1 MLNLNKSK
9 FFFESFKKN
18 QRSLRVWHAFTLVEL
33 LVVVAIIAILAALG
47 IPLVK
52 TTIEKGNSTKC
63 VNNLRQIG
71 VAIVQYTADNDGYL
85 PYSYGPTVPGGQ
97 DSFSGYNAA
106 LPQLLNVGVYS
117 KAFPTANDYNK
128 PTARHPFNCPSCKT
142 TNRTYTANEGAMG
155 ATFAIDRF
163 PQRKLN
169 ALSDVSKLVL
179 IADDTAGDSAPNNR
193 GQDFFNETDYLTKIG
208 MRHNGKANILF
219 ADFHIEAISKTD
231 LTNQFEV
238 NTTYT
243 YKNVFKK

>member
-1 MLNLNKSK
+1 MLILNKSK
-9 FFFESFKKN
+9 IFFESFKKN

-71 VAIVQYTADNDGYL
+71 VAIIQYTADNDGYL
-85 PYSYGPTVPGGQ
+85 PYSYGPTVPGGE

-106 LPQLLNVGVYS
+106 LPQLLNVGVNS
-117 KAFPTANDYNK
+117 KAFPTSGDYLK
-128 PTARHPFNCPSCKT
+128 PTARHPFNCPSCKIAS
-142 TNRTYTANEGAMG
+142 RTYTANEGVMG
-155 ATFAIDRF
+155 VTFTNRY

-179 IADDTAGDSAPNNR
+179 IADDTAGDPAPNNT
-193 GQDFFNETDYLTKIG
+193 GPDYFNETEYLTRIG

-231 LTNQFEV
+231 LTNRYEV
-238 NTTYT
+238 NTSYT
-243 YKNVFKK
+243 NKNVFKK

>member
-33 LVVVAIIAILAALG
+33 LVVVAIIGILAALG

-52 TTIEKGNSTKC
+52 SMIEKGNSTKC

-71 VAIVQYTADNDGYL
+71 VAIVQFTADNDGYL
-85 PYSYGPTVPGGQ
+85 PYSYGVAGGGN

-106 LPQLLNVGVYS
+106 LPQLLNVGVNS
-117 KAFPTANDYNK
+117 GAFPTSGDYNK

-142 TNRTYTANEGAMG
+142 ASRTYTANEGAMG
-155 ATFAIDRF
+155 ATFDLVRY

-179 IADDTAGDSAPNNR
+179 IADDTAGDPAPNNT
-193 GQDFFNETDYLTKIG
+193 GPDYFNDTDYLTKIG

-219 ADFHIEAISKTD
+219 ADFHIEAISKTE
-231 LTNQFEV
+231 LTNRFEV

-243 YKNVFKK
+243 YRNVFKK